1 MGLEGNYIFCVKKEH
16 EEKFKIIDHLQKI
29 KPNCK
34 VITIDYQTGGAL
46 ETILHARQFIDNN
59 EELIISDADHYL
71 DWDSKN
77 FQKNMIEKK
86 LDACAM
92 VFPEPRYEEKSSYVT
107 LDNNGYVTKSAEK
120 SRISDIALA
129 GLHYFRNGSDFTKFA
144 DDVIKKNIKAKN
156 EFYLSLIYNIYAEH
170 RQKVITFPIRK
181 MWPLGDPEEIN
192 QFKKDFVN
200 LKRSNHDD
208 A

>member
-1 MGLEGNYIFCVKKEH
+1 
-16 EEKFKIIDHLQKI
+16 
-29 KPNCK
+29 
-34 VITIDYQTGGAL
+34 
-46 ETILHARQFIDNN
+46 
-59 EELIISDADHYL
+59 
-71 DWDSKN
+71 
-77 FQKNMIEKK
+77 MIEKK

-181 MWPLGDPEEIN
+181 MWPLGDPEEIK

-208 A
+208 T

>member
-1 MGLEGNYIFCVKKEH
+1 LGLEGNYIFCVKKEH
-16 EEKFKIIDHLQKI
+16 EEKFKIIDYLQKI

-92 VFPEPRYEEKSSYVT
+92 IFPEPRYEEKSSYVT

-120 SRISDIALA
+120 SRISDIALV

-181 MWPLGDPEEIN
+181 MWPLGDPEEIK

-208 A
+208 T

>member
-144 DDVIKKNIKAKN
+144 DDVIKKNIKANDSANIN
-156 EFYLSLIYNIYAEH
+156 EKT
-170 RQKVITFPIRK
+170 Q
-181 MWPLGDPEEIN
+181 
-192 QFKKDFVN
+192 
-200 LKRSNHDD
+200 
-208 A
+208 

>member
-1 MGLEGNYIFCVKKEH
+1 LGLEGNYIFCVKKEH

-29 KPNCK
+29 KPDCK

-144 DDVIKKNIKAKN
+144 DDVIKKNIKVKN

-181 MWPLGDPEEIN
+181 MWPLGDPEEIK

-208 A
+208 T

>member
-1 MGLEGNYIFCVKKEH
+1 LGLEGNYIFCVKKEH

-181 MWPLGDPEEIN
+181 MWPLGDPEEIK

-208 A
+208 T

>member
-181 MWPLGDPEEIN
+181 MWPLGDPEEIK

-208 A
+208 T

>member
-77 FQKNMIEKK
+77 FQKNM
-86 LDACAM
+86 
-92 VFPEPRYEEKSSYVT
+92 
-107 LDNNGYVTKSAEK
+107 
-120 SRISDIALA
+120 AL
-129 GLHYFRNGSDFTKFA
+129 
-144 DDVIKKNIKAKN
+144 
-156 EFYLSLIYNIYAEH
+156 FYL
-170 RQKVITFPIRK
+170 
-181 MWPLGDPEEIN
+181 
-192 QFKKDFVN
+192 
-200 LKRSNHDD
+200 
-208 A
+208 

>member
-29 KPNCK
+29 KPDCK

-181 MWPLGDPEEIN
+181 MWPLGDPEEIK

-208 A
+208 T

>member
-92 VFPEPRYEEKSSYVT
+92 IFPEPRYEEKSSYVT

-181 MWPLGDPEEIN
+181 MWPLGDPEEIK

-208 A
+208 T

>member
-29 KPNCK
+29 KPDCK

-144 DDVIKKNIKAKN
+144 DDVIKKNIKVKN

-181 MWPLGDPEEIN
+181 MWPLGDPEEIK

-208 A
+208 T